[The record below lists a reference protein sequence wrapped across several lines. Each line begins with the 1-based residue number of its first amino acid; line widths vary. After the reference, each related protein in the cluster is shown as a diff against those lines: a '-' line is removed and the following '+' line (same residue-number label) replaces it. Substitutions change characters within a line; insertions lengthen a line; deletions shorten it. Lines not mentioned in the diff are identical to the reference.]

1 MQYSGQHVPR
11 DSWLKNLPHVKD
23 SLHIYEILLLSGFV
37 HYGFPELYMIV
48 FLSINV
54 LLFCFN
60 DFSCSLMGI
69 LLLSVKV
76 RVLQYKQ
83 QWVNEW
89 AILYS
94 TFRFLFPG

>member
-23 SLHIYEILLLSGFV
+23 SLHIYEILLLSGFA

-54 LLFCFN
+54 LLLKIWTKISISRLNGSHEIRF
-60 DFSCSLMGI
+60 DVSSCM
-69 LLLSVKV
+69 LLC
-76 RVLQYKQ
+76 
-83 QWVNEW
+83 
-89 AILYS
+89 
-94 TFRFLFPG
+94 